1 MPAGEEQLLKAY
13 LLSTGEIEEAGH
25 FTGWYAAIRNGSA
38 GGEVEYK
45 EVLALAGAWR
55 RGFHQG
61 YVAAQEPPEAQRLP
75 RPRRHYH
82 VQAYRLKRETRAA
95 NQEPCHHQRNRR
107 LLKP

>member
-1 MPAGEEQLLKAY
+1 MTAREEQLLTAY

-25 FTGWYAAIRNGSA
+25 FTGWYAAVRNGSA

-61 YVAAQEPPEAQRLP
+61 YVAAQEPPEADAVAPPEASLSCP
-75 RPRRHYH
+75 GVP
-82 VQAYRLKRETRAA
+82 AETGARAA
-95 NQEPCHHQRNRR
+95 NQEPCHHHRN
-107 LLKP
+107 PAAT